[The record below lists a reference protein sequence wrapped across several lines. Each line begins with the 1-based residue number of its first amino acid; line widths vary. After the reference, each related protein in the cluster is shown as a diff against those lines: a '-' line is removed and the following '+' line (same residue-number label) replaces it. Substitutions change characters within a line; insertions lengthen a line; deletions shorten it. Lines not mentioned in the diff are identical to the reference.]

1 MNDRKSK
8 FAPMKSNVG
17 KIQTCMQ
24 KARLE
29 AASANSSEPANRR
42 KLATTSNGDQR
53 FVTNKNSQYQV
64 FDHVMWV
71 TMPMPP
77 GKKCCDDVD
86 GARIIIQ
93 HAGESCVT
101 IGGGGSGSTK
111 SPKARRV

>member
-1 MNDRKSK
+1 
-8 FAPMKSNVG
+8 
-17 KIQTCMQ
+17 MQ